1 MGMLHITCL
10 RLNTSPRAFG
20 PQAGIQSQASNM
32 QHRPKKS
39 RYCVNS
45 DDVKSGR
52 LLAFD

>member
-39 RYCVNS
+39 RYCVIIMTLKIFLMLN
-45 DDVKSGR
+45 
-52 LLAFD
+52 